1 MKNNVIAELVALK
14 TMNAS
19 ELRDKW
25 KKLMDGDPPTMN
37 RTYLESRLAHRIQT
51 LAYGGI
57 SHETERRLQQLREN
71 LTTGSPLKPRDT
83 GKPPIG
89 AVLVREHGGV
99 EHRVKVIKD
108 GFEYNGRVWKSLTA
122 VASHIAGVHWN
133 GPMFFGLRR
142 KG

>member
-1 MKNNVIAELVALK
+1 MKNNVIAELAALK
-14 TMNAS
+14 TMNAI

-37 RTYLESRLAHRIQT
+37 RIYLESRLAHRIQT
-51 LAYGGI
+51 LTYGGI
-57 SHETERRLQQLREN
+57 SRETERRLQQLREN
-71 LTTGSPLKPRDT
+71 LATGAPLKPRDK
-83 GKPPIG
+83 GRPPIG
-89 AVLVREHGGV
+89 AVLVREHGGT
-99 EHRVKVIKD
+99 EHRVKVLKD